1 MRRAVTT
8 ALVGAALVLA
18 GCSGEDDTGT
28 AATSAPGDAPGSTDE
43 GGAATTDAPA
53 GDGTTTDED
62 ASTTAGPGTEDGV
75 EGGEEGQA
83 AADVAKD
90 FLVAM
95 VDADPRACD
104 HLLSFT
110 DLDRPMTEV
119 ESDHEMC
126 VELLPEVL
134 KAETEAQGLDA
145 EAAQAL
151 ESLEIT
157 GADVDGDTA
166 VVDGDNY
173 SDAFAD
179 AMGQSQITLRR
190 IDGAWYVDLDHSFG
204 TSPTGR

>member
-1 MRRAVTT
+1 MRHALTT
-8 ALVGAALVLA
+8 TLVGAALVLA
-18 GCSGEDDTGT
+18 GCSGGGDGDATGT
-28 AATSAPGDAPGSTDE
+28 TAPVDAPAGTAGE
-43 GGAATTDAPA
+43 GAATTGAP
-53 GDGTTTDED
+53 GGTTDGSAATG
-62 ASTTAGPGTEDGV
+62 GPEGGV
-75 EGGEEGQA
+75 EGGEDGQA
-83 AADVAKD
+83 AADVAKE

-95 VDADPRACD
+95 VEADPRACD

-110 DLDRPMTEV
+110 DIQRPMTAV
-119 ESDHEMC
+119 DSDHEMC